1 MFKGKQLMG
10 NLSVKTDAVS
20 LRQLIINLPL
30 FYNLY
35 FDVSSLSKMLLNSE
49 NEEENC
55 AGKTKLMML
64 R

>member
-1 MFKGKQLMG
+1 MG

>member
-1 MFKGKQLMG
+1 MA

-20 LRQLIINLPL
+20 LRQLITNLPL
-30 FYNLY
+30 FYILY
-35 FDVSSLSKMLLNSE
+35 FDVPSRDKTLLNSG

-55 AGKTKLMML
+55 AGKMKLMML